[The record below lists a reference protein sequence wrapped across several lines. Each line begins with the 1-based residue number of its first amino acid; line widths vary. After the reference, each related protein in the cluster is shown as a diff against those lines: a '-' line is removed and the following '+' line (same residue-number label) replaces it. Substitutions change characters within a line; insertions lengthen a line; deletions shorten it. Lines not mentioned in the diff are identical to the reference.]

1 MAPSNLVGTLH
12 FGGCWGGR
20 ADEQNDRNFLSAAR
34 LFSERQAGW
43 LARLGLC
50 QHPDQ
55 ALLEGVDVGAQ
66 FARCARMNQPA
77 PGDHADLARE
87 APDFLCI
94 MAAEKRGDVFCGRK
108 PLQVPLSRLA
118 GRSSPRVGSSRKST
132 F

>member
-77 PGDHADLARE
+77 LAITLISLERLRISC
-87 APDFLCI
+87 ASWLPRNVVTFSL
-94 MAAEKRGDVFCGRK
+94 AASLF
-108 PLQVPLSRLA
+108 
-118 GRSSPRVGSSRKST
+118 KSL
-132 F
+132 